1 MKYFGVSFKGYTLE
15 RERERE
21 IYIYIYIYIYERDK
35 SQSKQ
40 IQLTE
45 TVINDGVAKRD
56 GLVAL
61 PTKELANGLITW
73 TERQGDRWTP

>member
-1 MKYFGVSFKGYTLE
+1 MKYFGVSFKGYALE
-15 RERERE
+15 RERERD
-21 IYIYIYIYIYERDK
+21 IYIYIYERDK

-61 PTKELANGLITW
+61 PT
-73 TERQGDRWTP
+73 